1 MSLLDRLTDDMKAAM
16 KAGEKDKL
24 STIRLLRGQLKDA
37 EIDKREALTEEEEI
51 MALTNAAKKR
61 RESIQAFGDAGREDL
76 AAKEQAE
83 LDIIQA
89 YLPAQ
94 LDAAEVEK
102 IVDAVINET
111 GAETIKDLGKVMPV
125 VMSRTRGRAD
135 GKLVSELVR
144 KKLSL

>member
-1 MSLLDRLTDDMKAAM
+1 MSLLNRLTDDMKTAM

-51 MALTNAAKKR
+51 MVLTSAAKKR
-61 RESIQAFGDAGREDL
+61 RESIQAYQDAGREEL
-76 AAKEQAE
+76 AAREQME
-83 LDIIQA
+83 LDIIQT

-94 LDAAEVEK
+94 LDAVEVEN
-102 IVDAVINET
+102 IIDQIIAET

-125 VMSRTRGRAD
+125 VMGRTRGCAD
-135 GKLVSELVR
+135 GKLVSEMVR